1 MDQTNDP
8 LSACLLWLAAENGTA
23 TSHDALV
30 GGLPLVD
37 GRLSPSVFARAADRV
52 DMKVKLVRQ
61 PLEHLNSL
69 LLPCVVFYRGLCGRL
84 VFDTVFRSAC
94 THQDV
99 GIAGSLVAAMLGL
112 IWRNDQN
119 PPGC

>member
-69 LLPCVVFYRGLCGRL
+69 LLPCVVLLEGNRACLLESIDPQQQTVQVRL
-84 VFDTVFRSAC
+84 PELDMEI
-94 THQDV
+94 Q
-99 GIAGSLVAAMLGL
+99 
-112 IWRNDQN
+112 
-119 PPGC
+119 